1 MDRYKTIINRKNI
14 IILVSILIICAGM
27 FLFRQIEDT
36 GFAGLRDNRKALETY
51 VDVYGG
57 TDFATTYNMALE
69 DRKNNYSDKVLRMV
83 CDKLEYLSGYE
94 AYVDSIISNAETM
107 SRRKLFATQGGYR
120 LKNIIRTMQDYQR
133 IKDTVLIFDND
144 RGIEAFLNIRHCIIL

>member
-14 IILVSILIICAGM
+14 IILVSILIVCAGM
-27 FLFRQIEDT
+27 FLFRQVEDT
-36 GFAGLRDNRKALETY
+36 GFTGLHDSRKALETY
-51 VDVYGG
+51 IDVYGG
-57 TDFATTYNMALE
+57 TDFATAYNMALE
-69 DRKNNYSDKVLRMV
+69 DRKNNYSDKVMRMV

-120 LKNIIRTMQDYQR
+120 L
-133 IKDTVLIFDND
+133 
-144 RGIEAFLNIRHCIIL
+144 